1 MRVPPFTIESLK
13 NNPLTSEAP
22 YAVHLTSRHD
32 FGPVY
37 SHQYFACPE
46 KLEDDWKK
54 ISLNQ
59 WFAEGEPFRMKAE
72 KWDVK
77 CVGDSNFFRLSL
89 RPNLAMRNREEVVLG
104 REIERNNDQPELFVG
119 QVPDYP
125 YAY

>member
-1 MRVPPFTIESLK
+1 
-13 NNPLTSEAP
+13 
-22 YAVHLTSRHD
+22 
-32 FGPVY
+32 
-37 SHQYFACPE
+37 
-46 KLEDDWKK
+46 
-54 ISLNQ
+54 
-59 WFAEGEPFRMKAE
+59 MKAE